1 MPSNGEP
8 MMDGR
13 EMMQVRDLRGEDLD
27 RLGPAFPGH
36 RIRFLAEV
44 AEVLAVAG
52 DVDVLV
58 IGAGDEVCAAAAAG
72 YQSPF
77 GDARIVTARGATD
90 HTALRRLLTHVE
102 ARSFRRRCLA
112 LVSTV
117 DVPDEGARRS
127 FELLGWVVTGAGV
140 TAWSERTAPGEPEC
154 STDTWTVRK
163 EVAAPAQG
171 RTGAP
176 PLQG

>member
-13 EMMQVRDLRGEDLD
+13 EMMQVRDLRGEDLE
-27 RLGPAFPGH
+27 RLAPASPGH
-36 RIRFLAEV
+36 RIRFLVEV

-58 IGAGDEVCAAAAAG
+58 IGAGDEVWAAAAAG
-72 YQSPF
+72 YHAPF
-77 GDARIVTARGATD
+77 GDARVVTPRGATD
-90 HTALRRLLTHVE
+90 HAALRRLLTDVE
-102 ARSFRRRCLA
+102 ARSIRHRCPA

-117 DVPDEGARRS
+117 DVPDEAARRS

-140 TAWSERTAPGEPEC
+140 AAWSERTAPGEPEC
-154 STDTWTVRK
+154 SMDTWTVRK
-163 EVAAPAQG
+163 EVAA
-171 RTGAP
+171 RDR
-176 PLQG
+176 